1 MLNILLGIGLGG
13 MYMTITDASHKHHKH
28 PKNPMKY
35 KPYDI
40 EVSGT
45 LMISAI
51 TLLVTL
57 VGLLIAVP
65 MNKWVMSRKIGW
77 GLIILWSVSTVA
89 NLAVEMT
96 GVWDNAAVQIVRL
109 WS

>member
-13 MYMTITDASHKHHKH
+13 LYMTITDASNKHDKH
-28 PKNPMKY
+28 PGKPMKY
-35 KPYDI
+35 KPYEI

-57 VGLLIAVP
+57 IGLLIAVP
-65 MNKWVMSRKIGW
+65 MNKWMMNRKIGW
-77 GLIILWSVSTVA
+77 GLIILWSVSTVI
-89 NLAVEMT
+89 NLAVEAT
-96 GVWDNAAVQIVRL
+96 GVWDGAIQSGS
-109 WS
+109 WSW